1 MLDEQKNDTISSA
14 IQARLD
20 DLFEETNPPAAIPDP
35 EGNATYYPLSELK
48 SLVLS
53 IDWEITEEVLSD
65 FLIQTDNLGILYK
78 NDKVIL
84 KFLQILKALGK
95 YIKARQSQAHPNAF
109 KLLDSVFCGLEK
121 IVITKNMSDLD
132 KEKLFQGEL
141 TKYEELRKLISESK
155 SIKDKE
161 RQKEVSIFREPKLRQ
176 NNLIAN
182 TAESLDQKMVILSD
196 KQLEDAIND
205 IKHFIHSEIQGLT
218 EKLVSNHNI

>member
-132 KEKLFQGEL
+132 KE
-141 TKYEELRKLISESK
+141 
-155 SIKDKE
+155 